1 MNKFKIGDKV
11 NFVLERSLLSGVIT
25 KFYKNTHNEEECSI
39 KTEIKT
45 FPHILLR
52 RVSKI
57 NDEDDLIKK
66 IADLEAELAKSKQE
80 ANNWK
85 QKFES
90 SEERNK
96 QMTDNGVKALEL
108 KNEKIKELKQQLAE
122 KEKEICEKIY
132 KLFTN
137 EIMWLTMKDWW
148 LNNGQCRNLKE
159 VLNAVEQG
167 FSNQEIVEN
176 FSKDRE
182 YYHLLKKFK
191 GENK

>member
-1 MNKFKIGDKV
+1 MNKIYVEGELPNVELKYCNGQI
-11 NFVLERSLLSGVIT
+11 LHS
-25 KFYKNTHNEEECSI
+25 KFS
-39 KTEIKT
+39 
-45 FPHILLR
+45 
-52 RVSKI
+52 
-57 NDEDDLIKK
+57 
-66 IADLEAELAKSKQE
+66 
-80 ANNWK
+80 
-85 QKFES
+85 
-90 SEERNK
+90 
-96 QMTDNGVKALEL
+96 ALEG
-108 KNEKIKELKQQLAE
+108 KIRQYER
-122 KEKEICEKIY
+122 KEICEKIY

-137 EIMWLTMKDWW
+137 EIMWVTMKDWW

>member
-66 IADLEAELAKSKQE
+66 IADLEAKLAESEKEKDYYQDLYFISIKGQE
-80 ANNWK
+80 K
-85 QKFES
+85 
-90 SEERNK
+90 
-96 QMTDNGVKALEL
+96 
-108 KNEKIKELKQQLAE
+108 LKQQLAE

>member
-1 MNKFKIGDKV
+1 MSKD
-11 NFVLERSLLSGVIT
+11 
-25 KFYKNTHNEEECSI
+25 I
-39 KTEIKT
+39 K
-45 FPHILLR
+45 
-52 RVSKI
+52 
-57 NDEDDLIKK
+57 
-66 IADLEAELAKSKQE
+66 
-80 ANNWK
+80 
-85 QKFES
+85 
-90 SEERNK
+90 
-96 QMTDNGVKALEL
+96 KALEHCIEWNCDNCPNGDELGSGETVCRGRLLPEVLEYVAYIEAKLAKRTEQL
-108 KNEKIKELKQQLAE
+108 KIALKDFNDIQKENDKLAQQLAD

-191 GENK
+191 G